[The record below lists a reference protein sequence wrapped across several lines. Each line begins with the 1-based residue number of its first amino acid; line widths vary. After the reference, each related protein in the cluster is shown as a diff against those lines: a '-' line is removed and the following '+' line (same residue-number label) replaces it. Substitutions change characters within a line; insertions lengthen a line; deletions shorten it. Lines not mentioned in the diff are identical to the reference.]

1 VKNLQA
7 LQEIIFPSR
16 CVGCRSLGLTICS
29 DCRRDWHPHIYRQ
42 WSNDAQPIPIYSA
55 VPYSP
60 MAGKILFAAKENGII
75 SADQLLVQAMAHS
88 LKYFLQERGGDFF
101 IPIPS
106 RHSVTRKRGRQFVS
120 FLSEE
125 LSALTGLAVAHNLI
139 HVKKV
144 KDQSS
149 LDAIHRQQN
158 INRSFQSKNYL
169 SGRAIIIDDLVTTGA
184 TIRESV
190 RALRGCG
197 IAVAG
202 AVTACFAEPLR

>member
-1 VKNLQA
+1 MCSQ
-7 LQEIIFPSR
+7 
-16 CVGCRSLGLTICS
+16 CRK
-29 DCRRDWHPHIYRQ
+29 DWHPHIYRQ
-42 WSNDAQPIPIYSA
+42 WVEDAPPIPIYSA

-60 MAGKILFAAKENGII
+60 MAGKILLAAKEQGINA
-75 SADQLLVQAMAHS
+75 ADHLLVQAMAHS
-88 LKYFLQERGGDFF
+88 LKYFLHECGGDFF
-101 IPIPS
+101 IPVPS
-106 RHSVTRKRGRQFVS
+106 RNSVTRKRGRQFVG

-149 LDAIHRQQN
+149 LDAIERQQN
-158 INRSFQSKNYL
+158 IYHSFHSKSYL

-190 RALRGCG
+190 RALRASG